1 MNIGKDRLWKTALR
15 LRMQHTVAFFF
26 PNEYPEVDWSKG
38 IVFLDKELNT
48 INLHARPKNRIAD
61 VLVLLTLK
69 NGKKR
74 VIFLHIE
81 VQGYSDSDFALRIH
95 QIRYRIEDLT
105 GENPVMLAIFT
116 DDDPNFH
123 PREYYVETWGASN
136 RTIFHTYKVMEHP
149 PKTYADPN
157 NPIALMME
165 IVYNSTQLT
174 KASDEEIMD
183 SFLVLFKKL
192 VASGYPKEYIIL
204 LKSFIEAHIILGN
217 DKNYRIFDLK
227 MEKMVKYETTADI
240 LEWLYVDKVKARL
253 EKEQKEN
260 ARLVKAKARVESEK
274 ARVESEKA
282 RVESEKARVESEKA
296 RLRERSVM
304 TLLGQAMAKE
314 AIAAALEITMED
326 IHAIEAKYKDGNP
339 FSTYLN
345 GKSKN

>member
-15 LRMQHTVAFFF
+15 LRMQHSVAFFF
-26 PNEYPEVDWSKG
+26 PDQYREVDWSKG

-48 INLHARPKNRIAD
+48 INLHARPKNGIAD

-74 VIFLHIE
+74 VLFLHIE

-116 DDDPNFH
+116 DNDPNFH
-123 PREYYVETWGASN
+123 PKEYYVETWGASN
-136 RTIFHTYKVMEHP
+136 RTVFHTYKVMEHP
-149 PKTYADPN
+149 PETYADPN

-165 IVYNSTQLT
+165 IVYNSTQL
-174 KASDEEIMD
+174 KKVSDEKIMD
-183 SFLVLFKKL
+183 SFLALFKKL
-192 VASGYPKEYIIL
+192 TLSGYPQEYVIL
-204 LKSFIEAHIILGN
+204 LKSFIEAHIILGD
-217 DKNYRIFDLK
+217 DKNYRIFELK

-253 EKEQKEN
+253 EKSEK
-260 ARLVKAKARVESEK
+260 EK
-274 ARVESEKA
+274 ARLEKAKTRAENEKA
-282 RVESEKARVESEKA
+282 RAENEKA

-304 TLLGQAMAKE
+304 GFLSQAMSKE
-314 AIAAALEITMED
+314 AIVAILEITMED
-326 IHAIEAKYKDGNP
+326 ISAIEAKYNGNNP
-339 FSTYLN
+339 FSNHLN
-345 GKSKN
+345 GNSSN